1 MNLATVLRVCL
12 LAFVC
17 SLFAAPQLLRAQE
30 TPPAAPS
37 ARCQPPA
44 PLVAT
49 AGTNIFTAQQEMD
62 LGDAIAEQVQRDFRV
77 IEDDATTAHLR
88 RIGDRIVRQMPQ
100 TGLQFRFFL
109 FDIPEAN
116 AFTLPG
122 GRIYVSRKL
131 IALTRNEDELAGV
144 LAHEL
149 GHAVTRQP
157 ATGMTRLLR
166 EVLGVTSVSDR
177 QDIFARYNEL
187 VDNARR
193 KPKAFNRGENHEQ
206 KEQVIADQ
214 IGLYALAAAGYD
226 PQALS
231 AFWDRFAETK
241 GRTSGGFLSDLFGTT
256 RPEVVRLR
264 EMLKLLGKLPPECIT
279 AKNTVSTE
287 EFQKWQAAVINYSG
301 LGGKEAL
308 HGVLSKTVLD
318 PPLRSEVTHLRFSPD
333 GKYLLAQDDSGINV
347 LTREPFKILFRIDAP
362 EALPAQFA
370 PDSQTVS
377 FATSGLRVESWNVA
391 EQKQQSV
398 KEMYVRDRCLQV
410 ELSPDGKALGCLEGD
425 FQLTL
430 FNVAT
435 GEPVFQK
442 KSFYKPNF
450 LDLFRLQLLAIFS
463 DLEDSDDFKFNF
475 IQMGFS
481 PDAHYFVAAQRAL
494 VFTAFGTL
502 SDEVVAAAVDLT
514 TNAPVSLKGN
524 VKKMLAGDFA
534 FAAPDKLLTVNGE
547 DFRKSALV
555 SFPGGQVLEQ
565 FPIKGNLSNVA
576 SGNYVVVRPINN
588 YRAGLFDL
596 TSKKIVLANNQAA
609 MDVYDK
615 VFAAER
621 LNGEIGLY
629 NVGDNSLVTK
639 VVLPRNPLGNL
650 RASAVS
656 SDMKWL
662 AVSER
667 SRGAV
672 WDLSKGE
679 RKFHIFGFRGAHFAE
694 DGSLYVD
701 LPKYGNTE
709 RNVGRLALSTGETF
723 EGVKTAEESSLWA
736 SQHGPFLLTMK
747 PRDKEKES
755 SGYILSARDARTG
768 APLWSQ
774 EFRKEAPRVWANP
787 DDETLVFGWAVSTGA
802 AKAEIQ
808 ADPALKARLA
818 QMREKEGDYF
828 LQVVGAR
835 RGEVLSRLLIETGKG
850 SFRIRNVFAVGEWIV
865 ISDSENRV
873 LVYSLKTGEERGKA
887 FGGRAAVARATGL
900 LSVENERGQL
910 TIYDL
915 RTMEKRN
922 TYNFLSPVSLARFSA
937 DGKRLFVLTANQ
949 TAYVLD
955 LFAEKT

>member
-1 MNLATVLRVCL
+1 MNLATILRVCL
-12 LAFVC
+12 PAFVC
-17 SLFAAPQLLRAQE
+17 SLFVVPLSAQE
-30 TPPAAPS
+30 TPPAPPS

-49 AGTNIFTAQQEMD
+49 AGMNIFTPQQEMD

-88 RIGDRIVRQMPQ
+88 RIGERIVRQMPQ

-109 FDIPEAN
+109 FDLPDAN

-144 LAHEL
+144 LGHEL

-177 QDIFARYNEL
+177 QDVFAKYNEL

-193 KPKAFNRGENHEQ
+193 KPKAFNRGESHEQ

-231 AFWDRFAETK
+231 AFWDRYAETK
-241 GRTSGGFLSDLFGTT
+241 GKTSGGFLSDLFGTT

-264 EMLKLLGKLPPECIT
+264 EMLKLLGKLPAECVT
-279 AKNTVSTE
+279 ARSNAGTE

-301 LGGKEAL
+301 LGGKESL
-308 HGVLSKTVLD
+308 HGVLSKTILD

-347 LTREPFKILFRIDAP
+347 LTREPFQLLFRIDAP

-370 PDSQTVS
+370 PDSQSIAFT
-377 FATSGLRVESWNVA
+377 TQGLRVETWNVA
-391 EQKQQSV
+391 EKKQASV
-398 KEMYVRDRCLQV
+398 KEMYVRDRCLQLN
-410 ELSPDGKALGCLEGD
+410 LSPDGKALGCLESD
-425 FQLTL
+425 FDLTL

-450 LDLFRLQLLAIFS
+450 FDLFRLQLFAL
-463 DLEDSDDFKFNF
+463 LSDDDSEFEFDF
-475 IQMGFS
+475 VQMDFS
-481 PDAHYFVAAQRAL
+481 PDAHYFVAGQRNL
-494 VFTAFGTL
+494 VFTALGTL

-514 TNAPVSLKGN
+514 TNATVPLKGN
-524 VKKMLAGDFA
+524 IKKLLAGKFA
-534 FAAPDKLLTVNGE
+534 FTAPDKLLIVNGQ
-547 DFRKSALV
+547 DFRKSGLV
-555 SFPGGQVLEQ
+555 SFPSGEVLEQ
-565 FPIKGNLSNVA
+565 FPLQGNLTNVA
-576 SGNYVVVRPINN
+576 RGNYAVIRPISKF
-588 YRAGLFDL
+588 RAGLFDI
-596 TSKKIVLANNQAA
+596 TTKKIVLANNQAA

-629 NVGDNSLVTK
+629 NVADNSLAAK

-672 WDLSKGE
+672 WDLTKGE
-679 RKFHIFGFRGAHFAE
+679 RKFHIFGFRGAHFAD

-701 LPKYGNTE
+701 IPKYGNTE
-709 RNVGRLALSTGETF
+709 RNVGRLALSTGQTF
-723 EGVKTAEESSLWA
+723 EGVKTSEERSLWA
-736 SQHGPFLLTMK
+736 SQQGPFVLTLK
-747 PRDKEKES
+747 PGSLEKES
-755 SGYILSARDARTG
+755 ASGYVLSARDARTG

-774 EFRKEAPRVWANP
+774 EYRKEAPRVWANP
-787 DDETLVFGWAVSTGA
+787 DDETLVLGWAVSTNA

-808 ADPALKARLA
+808 NDPALKARLT
-818 QMREKEGDYF
+818 QLREKEGDYF

-865 ISDSENRV
+865 ITDSANRV
-873 LVYSLKTGEERGKA
+873 IVYSLKTGEERGKA

-915 RTMEKRN
+915 RTMTKRD
-922 TYNFLSPVSLARFSA
+922 TYTFLSPVSLARFSA

-955 LFAEKT
+955 LFAEKS

>member
-1 MNLATVLRVCL
+1 MNLATILRVCL

-17 SLFAAPQLLRAQE
+17 NLCAPQLLRAQG
-30 TPPAAPS
+30 TPPS
-37 ARCQPPA
+37 SRCQPPA

-49 AGTNIFTAQQEMD
+49 AGANIFTPQQEMD

-88 RIGDRIVRQMPQ
+88 RIGERIVRQMPQ

-131 IALTRNEDELAGV
+131 IALTRSEDELAGV
-144 LAHEL
+144 ISHEL

-177 QDIFARYNEL
+177 QDIFAKYNEL
-187 VDNARR
+187 VENTRR
-193 KPKAFNRGENHEQ
+193 KPKAFNRGESHEQ

-226 PQALS
+226 PQSLS
-231 AFWDRFAETK
+231 AFWDRYAETK
-241 GRTSGGFLSDLFGTT
+241 GKTSGGFLSDLFGTT

-264 EMLKLLGKLPPECIT
+264 EMLKLLGTLPAECIA
-279 AKNTVSTE
+279 AKSTVSAE
-287 EFQKWQAAVINYSG
+287 EYQKWQAAVINYSG
-301 LGGKEAL
+301 LGGKEVL

-347 LTREPFKILFRIDAP
+347 LTREPFQILFRIDAP

-370 PDSQTVS
+370 PDSQTIAFS
-377 FATSGLRVESWNVA
+377 TPGLRVESWNVA

-398 KEMYVRDRCLQV
+398 KEMYVRDRCLQL

-425 FQLTL
+425 FDLTL
-430 FNVAT
+430 YNVAT
-435 GEPVFQK
+435 GEQIFQK

-450 LDLFRLQLLAIFS
+450 FDLFRLQLIALLS
-463 DLEDSDDFKFNF
+463 DEDTDEFKFDF
-475 IQMGFS
+475 VQMSFT
-481 PDAHYFVAAQRAL
+481 PDAHYFVAGQRSL
-494 VFTAFGTL
+494 VFTAIGTL
-502 SDEVVAAAVDLT
+502 SSEVASAAVDLT
-514 TNAPVSLKGN
+514 TGASVSLKGN
-524 VKKMLAGDFA
+524 VKKLLTGQFA
-534 FAAPDKLLTVNGE
+534 FTAPDKLLAVNGE

-555 SFPGGQVLEQ
+555 SFPSGEVLEQ
-565 FPIKGNLSNVA
+565 FPLQGSLSNVA
-576 SGNYVVVRPINN
+576 RGNYVVIRPINKF
-588 YRAGLFDL
+588 RAGLFDL
-596 TSKKIVLANNQAA
+596 GTKKIMLANNQAA

-629 NVGDNSLVTK
+629 NVADNSLAAK
-639 VVLPRNPLGNL
+639 VLLPRNPLGNL

-656 SDMKWL
+656 ADMKWL

-672 WDLSKGE
+672 WDLTKGE
-679 RKFHIFGFRGAHFAE
+679 RKFHIFGFRGAHFAD
-694 DGSLYVD
+694 DGSLYID
-701 LPKYGNTE
+701 IPKYGNTE
-709 RNVGRLALSTGETF
+709 RNVGRLALSTGQTF
-723 EGVKTAEESSLWA
+723 EGVKTAEEHSLWA
-736 SQHGPFLLTMK
+736 SQHGAFLLTLK
-747 PRDKEKES
+747 PGSLEKES
-755 SGYILSARDARTG
+755 ASGYVLSARDSRTG
-768 APLWSQ
+768 ASLWSQ

-787 DDETLVFGWAVSTGA
+787 DDETLVLGWAVSTNA

-808 ADPALKARLA
+808 NDPALKARLA
-818 QMREKEGDYF
+818 QLREKEGDYF

-915 RTMEKRN
+915 RTMAKRD
-922 TYNFLSPVSLARFSA
+922 TYTFPVPVSLARFSA

-955 LFAEKT
+955 LFAEKN

>member
-1 MNLATVLRVCL
+1 MNLDSVLRVCL

-17 SLFAAPQLLRAQE
+17 HLCAAPLVAQQQ
-30 TPPAAPS
+30 TPS
-37 ARCQPPA
+37 ARCHPPA

-49 AGTNIFTAQQEMD
+49 AGTNIFTPQQEMD
-62 LGDAIAEQVQRDFRV
+62 LGDAIAEQVQRDFR
-77 IEDDATTAHLR
+77 IIDDEATTAHLR
-88 RIGDRIVRQMPQ
+88 RIGARLVRQMPE

-131 IALTRNEDELAGV
+131 IALTRSEDELAGV

-166 EVLGVTSVSDR
+166 EVLNVTSVSDR
-177 QDIFARYNEL
+177 QDVFAKYNEL
-187 VDNARR
+187 VENARR

-206 KEQVIADQ
+206 REQVIADQ

-231 AFWDRFAETK
+231 TFWDRYAETK
-241 GRTSGGFLSDLFGTT
+241 GKTSGGFLSDLFGTT

-264 EMLKLLGKLPPECIT
+264 EMLKLLGTLPAECVTT
-279 AKNTVSTE
+279 AKSTLNAE
-287 EFQKWQAAVINYSG
+287 EFQKWQASVINYSG

-308 HGVLSKTVLD
+308 HGVLSKTILN

-347 LTREPFKILFRIDAP
+347 LTREPFQLLFRIDAP
-362 EALPAQFA
+362 EALPAQFST
-370 PDSQTVS
+370 DSQTIS
-377 FATSGLRVESWNVA
+377 FSTPGLRVELWNVA
-391 EQKQQSV
+391 DQKQQSV
-398 KEMYVRDRCLQV
+398 REMYVRDRCLQL
-410 ELSPDGKALGCLEGD
+410 ELSPDGKVLGCLEAD
-425 FQLTL
+425 FDLTL

-435 GEPVFQK
+435 GDQLFQK
-442 KSFYKPNF
+442 KSFYKPSF
-450 LDLFRLQLLAIFS
+450 LDLFRLELLALLN
-463 DLEDSDDFKFNF
+463 DDDSDEFKFEFVN
-475 IQMGFS
+475 MNFS
-481 PDAHYFVAAQRAL
+481 PDARYFVAGQRTL

-502 SDEVVAAAVDLT
+502 NSEVAVAAVDLS
-514 TNAPVSLKGN
+514 TNASVPLKGH
-524 VKKMLAGDFA
+524 VKKLLAGQYA
-534 FAAPDKLLTVNGE
+534 FTAPDKLLGVNSE
-547 DFRKSALV
+547 DFRKSTLL
-555 SFPGGQVLEQ
+555 SFPGGEVLEQ
-565 FPIKGNLSNVA
+565 FPLRGNLTNVA
-576 SGNYVVVRPINN
+576 RGNYVVLRPISN

-596 TSKKIVLANNQAA
+596 GTKKIVAANNQIAI
-609 MDVYDK
+609 DVYDK

-629 NVGDNSLVTK
+629 NVADSSLAAK
-639 VVLPRNPLGNL
+639 VLLPRNPLGNL

-656 SDMKWL
+656 PDMKWL

-672 WDLSKGE
+672 WDLAKGE
-679 RKFHIFGFRGAHFAE
+679 RKFHIFGFRGAYFAD

-723 EGVKTAEESSLWA
+723 EGVKSAEERALWTT
-736 SQHGPFLLTMK
+736 QHGPFLLTLK
-747 PRDKEKES
+747 PGGAGKES
-755 SGYILSARDARTG
+755 ASGYVLSVREARNG
-768 APLWSQ
+768 APLWTQ
-774 EFRKEAPRVWANP
+774 EFRQEAPRVWANP
-787 DDETLVFGWAVSTGA
+787 DDETLVLGWAVSTKA

-808 ADPALKARLA
+808 SDPALKARLA
-818 QMREKEGDYF
+818 QLREKEGDYF

-835 RGEVLSRLLIETGKG
+835 RGEMLSRLLIETGKG

-873 LVYSLKTGEERGKA
+873 LVYSLKTGEERGKV

-915 RTMEKRN
+915 KTMSKRD
-922 TYNFLSPVSLARFSA
+922 TYNFNSPVSLARFSA
-937 DGKRLFVLTANQ
+937 DGRRLFVLTANQ

-955 LFAEKT
+955 LFAEKS

>member
-1 MNLATVLRVCL
+1 MNLDSILRVCL
-12 LAFVC
+12 LASVC
-17 SLFAAPQLLRAQE
+17 ILFAPQSRAQT
-30 TPPAAPS
+30 TPPS
-37 ARCQPPA
+37 TRCQPPA

-49 AGTNIFTAQQEMD
+49 AGANIFSPQQEMD
-62 LGDAIAEQVQRDFRV
+62 LGDALAEQVQRDFRV
-77 IEDDATTAHLR
+77 IDDEATTAHLR
-88 RIGDRIVRQMPQ
+88 RIGERVVKQMPQ

-109 FDIPEAN
+109 FDIPDAN

-177 QDIFARYNEL
+177 QDIFAKYNEL
-187 VDNARR
+187 VENTRR
-193 KPKAFNRGENHEQ
+193 KPKAFNRGESHEN

-231 AFWDRFAETK
+231 AFWDRYAETK
-241 GRTSGGFLSDLFGTT
+241 GKTSGGFLADLFGTT

-264 EMLKLLGKLPPECIT
+264 EMLKLLGTLPAECVT
-279 AKNTVSTE
+279 AKSSVSTE

-301 LGGKEAL
+301 LGGKEVL
-308 HGVLSKTVLD
+308 HGVLSKTILA
-318 PPLRSEVTHLRFSPD
+318 PPLRSEVTHLKFSSD

-347 LTREPFKILFRIDAP
+347 LTREPFQLLFRIDAP
-362 EALPAQFA
+362 EALPAQFS
-370 PDSQTVS
+370 PDSQSIAFSTP
-377 FATSGLRVESWNVA
+377 GLRVESWNVA

-398 KEMYVRDRCLQV
+398 KEMYVRDRCLQI

-425 FQLTL
+425 FDLTL
-430 FNVAT
+430 YNVAT
-435 GEPVFQK
+435 GDQVFQK

-450 LDLFRLQLLAIFS
+450 FDLFRLQLIAL
-463 DLEDSDDFKFNF
+463 LSDDDNEFEFDFVKMSFT
-475 IQMGFS
+475 
-481 PDAHYFVAAQRAL
+481 PDARYFVAGQRNL

-502 SDEVVAAAVDLT
+502 NAEVAAAAVDLNSNT
-514 TNAPVSLKGN
+514 SVSLKGS
-524 VKKMLAGDFA
+524 VKKLLAGQFA
-534 FAAPDKLLTVNGE
+534 FTAPDKLLAVNSE

-555 SFPGGQVLEQ
+555 SFPGGEVLEQ
-565 FPIKGNLSNVA
+565 FPLKGNLSNVA
-576 SGNYVVVRPINN
+576 RGNFVVIRPINN
-588 YRAGLFDL
+588 YRAGLFNLD
-596 TSKKIVLANNQAA
+596 TKKIVLANNQAA
-609 MDVYDK
+609 IDVYDK

-629 NVGDNSLVTK
+629 NVSDNSLAAK
-639 VVLPRNPLGNL
+639 IVLPRNPLGNL
-650 RASAVS
+650 RASALS

-672 WDLSKGE
+672 WDLTKGE

-694 DGSLYVD
+694 DGSLYID
-701 LPKYGNTE
+701 IPKYGDTE
-709 RNVGRLALSTGETF
+709 RNVGRLALSTGQSF
-723 EGVKTAEESSLWA
+723 EGVRTAEERALWA
-736 SQHGPFLLTMK
+736 SQHGPFLLTLK
-747 PRDKEKES
+747 PGGTEKES
-755 SGYILSARDARTG
+755 ASGYVLSVRDARNG
-768 APLWSQ
+768 APLWAQ

-787 DDETLVFGWAVSTGA
+787 DDETLVLGWAVSTNA

-808 ADPALKARLA
+808 NDPALKARLA
-818 QMREKEGDYF
+818 QLREKEGDYF

-865 ISDSENRV
+865 ITDSQNRV

-915 RTMEKRN
+915 RTMEKRD
-922 TYNFLSPVSLARFSA
+922 TYNFTSPVSLARFSA

-955 LFAEKT
+955 LFAEKS

>member
-1 MNLATVLRVCL
+1 MKLNLVLRVCL
-12 LAFVC
+12 LAFLC
-17 SLFAAPQLLRAQE
+17 NLFASQTRAQE
-30 TPPAAPS
+30 KPPS

-49 AGTNIFTAQQEMD
+49 AGANIFTAQQEMD

-77 IEDDATTAHLR
+77 IEDEATTAHLR
-88 RIGDRIVRQMPQ
+88 RIGARIVRQMPE

-109 FDIPEAN
+109 FDIPDAN

-157 ATGMTRLLR
+157 AAGMTRLLR

-177 QDIFARYNEL
+177 QDIFAKYNEL
-187 VDNARR
+187 VENTRR
-193 KPKAFNRGENHEQ
+193 KPKAFNRGDSHEQ

-231 AFWDRFAETK
+231 AFWDRYAETK
-241 GRTSGGFLSDLFGTT
+241 GKTSGGFLSDLFGTT

-264 EMLKLLGKLPPECIT
+264 EMLKLLGALPAECVN
-279 AKNTVSTE
+279 AKSGVSTE

-308 HGVLSKTVLD
+308 HGVLSKTILD
-318 PPLRSEVTHLRFSPD
+318 PPLRSEVTHLRFSAD

-362 EALPAQFA
+362 EALPAQFS
-370 PDSQTVS
+370 PDSQAIAFT
-377 FATSGLRVESWNVA
+377 TSGLRVESWNVA

-398 KEMYVRDRCLQV
+398 REMYVRDRCLQL

-425 FQLTL
+425 FDLTL
-430 FNVAT
+430 YNVAT
-435 GEPVFQK
+435 GDQIFQK

-450 LDLFRLQLLAIFS
+450 LDLFRLQLISL
-463 DLEDSDDFKFNF
+463 LSDDDNEFEFEFVN
-475 IQMGFS
+475 MGFS
-481 PDAHYFVAAQRAL
+481 PDARYFVAGQRNL
-494 VFTAFGTL
+494 VYTAFGTL
-502 SDEVVAAAVDLT
+502 NAEVAAAAVDLT
-514 TNAPVSLKGN
+514 TNASISLKGN
-524 VKKMLAGDFA
+524 VKKLLVGQFA
-534 FAAPDKLLTVNGE
+534 FTAPDKLLAVNSE
-547 DFRKSALV
+547 DFRKSVLV
-555 SFPGGQVLEQ
+555 SFPGGEVLEQ
-565 FPIKGNLSNVA
+565 FPLKGNLSNVA
-576 SGNYVVVRPINN
+576 RGNFVVIRPINN
-588 YRAGLFDL
+588 FRAGLFNLD
-596 TSKKIVLANNQAA
+596 TKKIVLANNQAA
-609 MDVYDK
+609 IDVYDK

-629 NVGDNSLVTK
+629 NVADNSLAAK
-639 VVLPRNPLGNL
+639 LVLPRNPLGNL

-656 SDMKWL
+656 PDMKWL

-672 WDLSKGE
+672 WDLTKGE

-694 DGSLYVD
+694 DGSLYID
-701 LPKYGNTE
+701 IPKYGNSE
-709 RNVGRLALSTGETF
+709 RNVGRLALSTGEAS
-723 EGVKTAEESSLWA
+723 EGVKTVEERSLWA
-736 SQHGPFLLTMK
+736 SQHGPFLLTLK
-747 PRDKEKES
+747 PGGTEKES
-755 SGYILSARDARTG
+755 ASGYVLSARDARTG
-768 APLWSQ
+768 APLWAQ

-787 DDETLVFGWAVSTGA
+787 DDATLVLGWAVSTNA

-808 ADPALKARLA
+808 NDPALKARLA
-818 QMREKEGDYF
+818 QLREKEGDYF

-865 ISDSENRV
+865 ITDSQNRV

-887 FGGRAAVARATGL
+887 FGGRAAVAKETGL

-915 RTMEKRN
+915 RTMAKRD
-922 TYNFLSPVSLARFSA
+922 TYNFNSPVSLARFSA
-937 DGKRLFVLTANQ
+937 DGRRLFVLTANQ

-955 LFAEKT
+955 LFAERS

>member
-1 MNLATVLRVCL
+1 
-12 LAFVC
+12 
-17 SLFAAPQLLRAQE
+17 
-30 TPPAAPS
+30 
-37 ARCQPPA
+37 
-44 PLVAT
+44 
-49 AGTNIFTAQQEMD
+49 
-62 LGDAIAEQVQRDFRV
+62 
-77 IEDDATTAHLR
+77 
-88 RIGDRIVRQMPQ
+88 
-100 TGLQFRFFL
+100 
-109 FDIPEAN
+109 
-116 AFTLPG
+116 
-122 GRIYVSRKL
+122 
-131 IALTRNEDELAGV
+131 
-144 LAHEL
+144 
-149 GHAVTRQP
+149 
-157 ATGMTRLLR
+157 
-166 EVLGVTSVSDR
+166 
-177 QDIFARYNEL
+177 
-187 VDNARR
+187 
-193 KPKAFNRGENHEQ
+193 
-206 KEQVIADQ
+206 
-214 IGLYALAAAGYD
+214 
-226 PQALS
+226 
-231 AFWDRFAETK
+231 
-241 GRTSGGFLSDLFGTT
+241 
-256 RPEVVRLR
+256 
-264 EMLKLLGKLPPECIT
+264 
-279 AKNTVSTE
+279 
-287 EFQKWQAAVINYSG
+287 
-301 LGGKEAL
+301 
-308 HGVLSKTVLD
+308 
-318 PPLRSEVTHLRFSPD
+318 
-333 GKYLLAQDDSGINV
+333 
-347 LTREPFKILFRIDAP
+347 
-362 EALPAQFA
+362 
-370 PDSQTVS
+370 
-377 FATSGLRVESWNVA
+377 
-391 EQKQQSV
+391 
-398 KEMYVRDRCLQV
+398 MYVRDRCLQV

>member
-1 MNLATVLRVCL
+1 MNLASLLRVCL
-12 LAFVC
+12 LAC
-17 SLFAAPQLLRAQE
+17 LFTLSATQLRAQQ
-30 TPPAAPS
+30 TPPS
-37 ARCQPPA
+37 TRCQPPA

-49 AGTNIFTAQQEMD
+49 AGANIFTAQQEME

-77 IEDDATTAHLR
+77 IDDEATTAHLR
-88 RIGDRIVRQMPQ
+88 RIGERIVRQMPQ

-109 FDIPEAN
+109 FDLPDAN

-166 EVLGVTSVSDR
+166 EVLSVTSVSDR
-177 QDIFARYNEL
+177 QDIFAKYNAL
-187 VDNARR
+187 VENARR
-193 KPKAFNRGENHEQ
+193 KPKAFNRGESHEQ
-206 KEQVIADQ
+206 KEQIIADQ

-231 AFWDRFAETK
+231 AFWDRYTETK
-241 GRTSGGFLSDLFGTT
+241 GKTSGGFLSDLFGTT

-264 EMLKLLGKLPPECIT
+264 EMLKLLGALPAECIT
-279 AKNTVSTE
+279 AKSTVSTE

-347 LTREPFKILFRIDAP
+347 LTREPFQILFRIDAP

-370 PDSQTVS
+370 PDSQSIAFT
-377 FATSGLRVESWNVA
+377 TSGLRVESWNVA
-391 EQKQQSV
+391 EQKQASV
-398 KEMYVRDRCLQV
+398 KEMYVRDRCLQL
-410 ELSPDGKALGCLEGD
+410 ELSADGKALGCLEGD
-425 FQLTL
+425 FDLTL

-435 GEPVFQK
+435 GEQIFQK
-442 KSFYKPNF
+442 KSFYKPSF
-450 LDLFRLQLLAIFS
+450 FDLFRLQLLALLH
-463 DLEDSDDFKFNF
+463 DEDSGEFEFEFVN
-475 IQMGFS
+475 MTFS
-481 PDAHYFVAAQRAL
+481 PDARYFVAGQRNL
-494 VFTAFGTL
+494 VFTAFGTFN
-502 SDEVVAAAVDLT
+502 SEVAAAAVDLS
-514 TNAPVSLKGN
+514 TNTSVSLKGH
-524 VKKMLAGDFA
+524 VKKMLAGRFA
-534 FAAPDKLLTVNGE
+534 FIAPDKLLGVNSE
-547 DFRKSALV
+547 DFKKSALL
-555 SFPGGQVLEQ
+555 SFPGGEVLEQ
-565 FPIKGNLSNVA
+565 FPLQGNLTNVTR
-576 SGNYVVVRPINN
+576 GNYVVIRPIS
-588 YRAGLFDL
+588 RFRSGLFDIS
-596 TSKKIVLANNQAA
+596 TKKFVLANNQAA
-609 MDVYDK
+609 IDVYDK

-629 NVGDNSLVTK
+629 NVADNSLAAK
-639 VVLPRNPLGNL
+639 ILLPRNPLGNL

-656 SDMKWL
+656 PDMKWL

-672 WDLSKGE
+672 WNLSKGE

-694 DGSLYVD
+694 DGSLYID
-701 LPKYGNTE
+701 IPKYGNTE

-723 EGVKTAEESSLWA
+723 EGVKTSEERSLWA
-736 SQHGPFLLTMK
+736 SQQGPFVLTLK
-747 PRDKEKES
+747 PGGAEKES
-755 SGYILSARDARTG
+755 ASGYVLSVRDARTG
-768 APLWSQ
+768 APLWTQ
-774 EFRKEAPRVWANP
+774 DFRKEAPRVFANP
-787 DDETLVFGWAVSTGA
+787 DDETIVLSWAVSTSA

-808 ADPALKARLA
+808 NDPALKARLT
-818 QMREKEGDYF
+818 QLREKEGDYY
-828 LQVVGAR
+828 LQVMGAR
-835 RGEVLSRLLIETGKG
+835 RGDVLSRLLIETGKG

-873 LVYSLKTGEERGKA
+873 LVYSLKTGEERGKV

-915 RTMEKRN
+915 KTMAKRD
-922 TYNFLSPVSLARFSA
+922 TYNFTSPVSLARFSA
-937 DGKRLFVLTANQ
+937 DGRRLFVLTANQ

-955 LFAEKT
+955 LFAEKS